1 MISLSFWIIFYFL
14 IGGVILYYSKFQPFP
29 EIGGRYSFLIL
40 FLGIIYAIAST
51 APRDTIEEF
60 PALVSVFVGSFGV
73 IFGVRHMV
81 VTKQD
86 VILAPFAGILLC
98 IGTIDLFTV
107 DWVNS
112 TMNEQIM
119 SFIIASIIVMLEI
132 YLAFRGLVVG
142 VPGISWSKS
151 GLRQIKRGL
160 IYGKNGAIE
169 HFNKSWDMNDPW
181 LNTMSHAALLLIY
194 EKIGNEKKTEEHLLG
209 LEKEGGWEALD
220 ESWTEVIKNSL
231 KEISV

>member
-1 MISLSFWIIFYFL
+1 M
-14 IGGVILYYSKFQPFP
+14 
-29 EIGGRYSFLIL
+29 
-40 FLGIIYAIAST
+40 
-51 APRDTIEEF
+51 PRRRL
-60 PALVSVFVGSFGV
+60 LVF
-73 IFGVRHMV
+73 
-81 VTKQD
+81 
-86 VILAPFAGILLC
+86 LAPFGGLLLC
-98 IGTIDLFTV
+98 IGAIDLLTV

-169 HFNKSWDMNDPW
+169 HFKKSWDMNDPW
-181 LNTMSHAALLLIY
+181 LNTMSHAALFLIY
-194 EKIGNEKKTEEHLLG
+194 EKIGDDKKGSEHLLE
-209 LEKEGGWEALD
+209 LEKNGGWSALD
-220 ESWTEVIKNSL
+220 ESWTEIIKNSL
-231 KEISV
+231 NEISL